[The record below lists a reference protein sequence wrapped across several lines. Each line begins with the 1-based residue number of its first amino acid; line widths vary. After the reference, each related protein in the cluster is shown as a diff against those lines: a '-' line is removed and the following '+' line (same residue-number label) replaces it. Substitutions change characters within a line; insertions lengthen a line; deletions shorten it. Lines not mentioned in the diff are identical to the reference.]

1 MVSLSIARRLARL
14 EALPPPPP
22 PPPRWEGTVSPAV
35 VAYLNALDGE
45 PLAAL
50 RRAHDDKQG
59 GVMGGF
65 YFKLPD
71 HRAPLPGVVVIDQM
85 FEGIAT
91 RQTPTLTVRQAQARL
106 LCWAYHHLGV
116 QLADERRRAEAP
128 GDIFGTRVTWERL
141 IGAVP
146 TEGERGAMVHRNDSH
161 DRRHRAGELW
171 MGYWRRGGTRDPA
184 TLAALHF
191 GAAEL
196 ALLAADDAPGT
207 ADGDEHGGG
216 A

>member
-1 MVSLSIARRLARL
+1 MNMSLARRLARL

-22 PPPRWEGTVSPAV
+22 PPPRWEDSVPPAV

-65 YFKLPD
+65 YFPLPD
-71 HRAPLPGVVVIDQM
+71 HRAPLPGVVIIDQL
-85 FEGIAT
+85 FEGIAY
-91 RQTPTLTVRQAQARL
+91 RETPTITTRQAQARL
-106 LCWAYHHLGV
+106 LRRAYHHLGAH
-116 QLADERRRAEAP
+116 LADERRRAEAP

-146 TEGERGAMVHRNDSH
+146 TERERWRMTQAPTSPERLHQ
-161 DRRHRAGELW
+161 AGELW
-171 MGYWRRGGTRDPA
+171 IGYWRRGGTRDA
-184 TLAALHF
+184 DTLAALRF
-191 GAAEL
+191 GLPEL
-196 ALLAADDAPGT
+196 VLLAADDEPAATGDDT
-207 ADGDEHGGG
+207 GGDE
-216 A
+216 